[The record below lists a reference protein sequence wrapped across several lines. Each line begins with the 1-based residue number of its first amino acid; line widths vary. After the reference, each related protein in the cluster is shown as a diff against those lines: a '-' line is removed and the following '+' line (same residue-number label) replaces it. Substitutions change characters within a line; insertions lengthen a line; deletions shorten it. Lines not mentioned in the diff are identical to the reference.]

1 MTIAIDIN
9 DVIRDF
15 TRQFIKYYQKVID
28 PSFEIEYDD
37 VNDFEFTN
45 IFPFLDENGNVVKMF
60 PSIGMACKFCNTK
73 GHSQLY
79 DAIRNDKQ
87 YKGYYWTCERELF
100 K

>member
-37 VNDFEFTN
+37 LNDF
-45 IFPFLDENGNVVKMF
+45 
-60 PSIGMACKFCNTK
+60 
-73 GHSQLY
+73 
-79 DAIRNDKQ
+79 
-87 YKGYYWTCERELF
+87 
-100 K
+100 

>member
-45 IFPFLDENGNVVKMF
+45 IFPFLDENGNVDIHQYYRFKYEDCAFEIFGRADVMERKITYF
-60 PSIGMACKFCNTK
+60 
-73 GHSQLY
+73 
-79 DAIRNDKQ
+79 DKV
-87 YKGYYWTCERELF
+87 
-100 K
+100 

>member
-15 TRQFIKYYQKVID
+15 TRQFIKYYQKVIN

-45 IFPFLDENGNVVKMF
+45 IFPFLDENGNART
-60 PSIGMACKFCNTK
+60 SCCSECR
-73 GHSQLY
+73 GHWSTAAAADRRGQLRRRY
-79 DAIRNDKQ
+79 RP
-87 YKGYYWTCERELF
+87 
-100 K
+100 